1 MKLGEPF
8 RRMVFDEGVLSGAST
23 SLSGASTSPT
33 AARCMPLSRM
43 EVWAL
48 MCTEWLTMLLGCAG
62 MVFDETRPFKR
73 MVFDEARL
81 YGMVFDE
88 ARPPGMMSDRRNMWH
103 AGQALSLSKQA
114 QACSEGAE
122 T

>member
-1 MKLGEPF
+1 MAY
-8 RRMVFDEGVLSGAST
+8 D
-23 SLSGASTSPT
+23 
-33 AARCMPLSRM
+33 AAREWLTMLLGNRLF
-43 EVWAL
+43 L
-48 MCTEWLTMLLGCAG
+48 MCTEWLTMLLGYAG
-62 MVFDETRPFKR
+62 MVFDETR
-73 MVFDEARL
+73 L

-88 ARPPGMMSDRRNMWH
+88 GRLPGMMSDRRNVWH